1 MKPRL
6 FTSLIILLLSTTL
19 VFSQKAEKIKGS
31 KVVTSSIQQVKPF
44 TMIEVEDNIEIY
56 LEKGAKSEIKIEADD
71 NLHDVI
77 SLKVEN
83 NILIISTSKE
93 IQGFKKLTVKVT
105 YTNDLNLIT
114 TKDESIVTAIQEII
128 LDTITFKSLDKS
140 KLFLNVNAG
149 NFNLLA
155 DDKSKIELNLK
166 SETAFVELSKNSS
179 LKALINSSE
188 LKFDLYQKSS
198 AIIEGDSD
206 NSIIRIDNLAELNAI
221 KFNSKTSDLTIE
233 GKANCSLHTR
243 STSTY
248 VHTIIVRNIA
258 ASIVVTTKIKR
269 TRLYLSARYP
279 NIGANTN

>member
-56 LEKGAKSEIKIEADD
+56 LEKGVKSEIKIEADD

-77 SLKVEN
+77 NLKVEN

-188 LKFDLYQKSS
+188 LKCDLYQKSS
-198 AIIEGDSD
+198 AILEGDSD

-233 GKANCSLHTR
+233 GKANCSLLVENNFILDANDNTE
-243 STSTY
+243 
-248 VHTIIVRNIA
+248 I
-258 ASIVVTTKIKR
+258 SIYGNPKIEIRKFSGEAK
-269 TRLYLSARYP
+269 LLKKLP
-279 NIGANTN
+279 LKK

>member
-56 LEKGAKSEIKIEADD
+56 LEKGVKSEIKIEADD

-77 SLKVEN
+77 NLKVEN

-188 LKFDLYQKSS
+188 LKCDLYQKSS
-198 AIIEGDSD
+198 AILEGDSD

-233 GKANCSLHTR
+233 GKASCSLLVENNFILDANDNTE
-243 STSTY
+243 
-248 VHTIIVRNIA
+248 I
-258 ASIVVTTKIKR
+258 SIYGNPKIEIRKFSGEAK
-269 TRLYLSARYP
+269 LLKKLP
-279 NIGANTN
+279 LKK

>member
-56 LEKGAKSEIKIEADD
+56 LEKGVKSEIKIEADD
-71 NLHDVI
+71 NLHDAI

-93 IQGFKKLTVKVT
+93 IQGFKKLSVKVT

-188 LKFDLYQKSS
+188 LKCDLYQKSI

-233 GKANCSLHTR
+233 GKANCSLLVENNFILDANDNTE
-243 STSTY
+243 
-248 VHTIIVRNIA
+248 I
-258 ASIVVTTKIKR
+258 SIYGNPKIEIRKFSGEAK
-269 TRLYLSARYP
+269 LLKKLP
-279 NIGANTN
+279 LKK

>member
-1 MKPRL
+1 MKLKL

-56 LEKGAKSEIKIEADD
+56 LEKGVKSEIKIEADD

-77 SLKVEN
+77 NLKVEN

-128 LDTITFKSLDKS
+128 LDTVTFKSLDKS

-188 LKFDLYQKSS
+188 LKCDLYQKSS

-233 GKANCSLHTR
+233 GKASCSLVVENNFILDANDNTE
-243 STSTY
+243 
-248 VHTIIVRNIA
+248 I
-258 ASIVVTTKIKR
+258 SIYGNPKIEIRKFSGEAK
-269 TRLYLSARYP
+269 LLKKLP
-279 NIGANTN
+279 LKK

>member
-1 MKPRL
+1 MKLRL

-56 LEKGAKSEIKIEADD
+56 LEKGVKSEIKVEADD
-71 NLHDVI
+71 NLHDAI

-93 IQGFKKLTVKVT
+93 IQGFKKLSVKVT

-188 LKFDLYQKSS
+188 LKCDLYQKSS

-206 NSIIRIDNLAELNAI
+206 NSMIRIDNLAELNAR

-233 GKANCSLHTR
+233 GKANCSLFVENNFILDANDN
-243 STSTY
+243 SE
-248 VHTIIVRNIA
+248 I
-258 ASIVVTTKIKR
+258 SIYGNPKIEIRKFSGEAK
-269 TRLYLSARYP
+269 LLKKLP
-279 NIGANTN
+279 LKK

>member
-6 FTSLIILLLSTTL
+6 FPFLIVLLFSTTL

-56 LEKGAKSEIKIEADD
+56 LEKGTKSEIKIEADD

-93 IQGFKKLTVKVT
+93 IQGFKKLSVKVT

-114 TKDESIVTAIQEII
+114 TKDESIITAIQEII

-166 SETAFVELSKNSS
+166 SETSFVELSKNST

-188 LKFDLYQKSS
+188 LKCDLYQKSS

-206 NSIIRIDNLAELNAI
+206 NSIIRIDNLAELNAS

-233 GKANCSLHTR
+233 GKASCSLLVENNFTLDANDN
-243 STSTY
+243 TEINVY
-248 VHTIIVRNIA
+248 GNP
-258 ASIVVTTKIKR
+258 KIEIRKFSGEAK
-269 TRLYLSARYP
+269 LLKKLP
-279 NIGANTN
+279 LKK

>member
-56 LEKGAKSEIKIEADD
+56 LEKGVKSEIKIEADD

-188 LKFDLYQKSS
+188 LKCDLYQKSI

-233 GKANCSLHTR
+233 GKANCSLLVENNFILDANDNTE
-243 STSTY
+243 
-248 VHTIIVRNIA
+248 I
-258 ASIVVTTKIKR
+258 SIYGNPKIEIRKFSGEAK
-269 TRLYLSARYP
+269 LLKKLP
-279 NIGANTN
+279 LKK

>member
-1 MKPRL
+1 MKPSL
-6 FTSLIILLLSTTL
+6 FSSLIIFLLSTTL

-31 KVVTSSIQQVKPF
+31 KVVTSSTQQVKPF

-56 LEKGAKSEIKIEADD
+56 LEKGVKSEIKIEADD

-93 IQGFKKLTVKVT
+93 IQGFKKLSVKVT

-114 TKDESIVTAIQEII
+114 TKDESIVTAIQEIV

-188 LKFDLYQKSS
+188 LKCDLYQKSS
-198 AIIEGDSD
+198 AILEGDSD
-206 NSIIRIDNLAELNAI
+206 NSIIRIDNLAELNAR

-233 GKANCSLHTR
+233 GKANCSLLVENNFILDANDN
-243 STSTY
+243 SE
-248 VHTIIVRNIA
+248 I
-258 ASIVVTTKIKR
+258 SIYGNPKIEIRKFSGEAK
-269 TRLYLSARYP
+269 LLKKLP
-279 NIGANTN
+279 LKK

>member
-56 LEKGAKSEIKIEADD
+56 LEKGVKSEIKIEADD

-128 LDTITFKSLDKS
+128 LDTVTFKSLDKS

-188 LKFDLYQKSS
+188 LKCDLYQKSS

-206 NSIIRIDNLAELNAI
+206 NSMIRIDNLAELNAI

-233 GKANCSLHTR
+233 GKANCSLVVENNFILDANDNTE
-243 STSTY
+243 
-248 VHTIIVRNIA
+248 I
-258 ASIVVTTKIKR
+258 SIYGNPKIEIRKFSGEAK
-269 TRLYLSARYP
+269 LLKKLP
-279 NIGANTN
+279 LKK

>member
-6 FTSLIILLLSTTL
+6 FSFLIILLLSTTL

-56 LEKGAKSEIKIEADD
+56 LEKGSKSEIKIEADD
-71 NLHDVI
+71 NLHDII

-93 IQGFKKLTVKVT
+93 IQGFKKLSVKVT
-105 YTNDLNLIT
+105 YTDDLNLIT

-188 LKFDLYQKSS
+188 LKCDLYQKSS

-206 NSIIRIDNLAELNAI
+206 NSMFRIDNLAELNAR

-233 GKANCSLHTR
+233 GKANCSLFVENNFILDANDN
-243 STSTY
+243 SE
-248 VHTIIVRNIA
+248 I
-258 ASIVVTTKIKR
+258 SIYGNPKIEIRKFSGEAK
-269 TRLYLSARYP
+269 LLKKLP
-279 NIGANTN
+279 LKK

>member
-31 KVVTSSIQQVKPF
+31 KVVTSSIQQVRPF

-56 LEKGAKSEIKIEADD
+56 LEKGVKSEIKIEADD

-93 IQGFKKLTVKVT
+93 IQGFKKLSVKVT

-188 LKFDLYQKSS
+188 LKCDLYQKSN

-206 NSIIRIDNLAELNAI
+206 NSMIRIDNLAELNAR
-221 KFNSKTSDLTIE
+221 KLNSKTSDLTIE
-233 GKANCSLHTR
+233 GKANCSLLVENNFILDANDN
-243 STSTY
+243 SE
-248 VHTIIVRNIA
+248 I
-258 ASIVVTTKIKR
+258 SIYGNPKIEIRKFSGEAK
-269 TRLYLSARYP
+269 LLKKLP
-279 NIGANTN
+279 LKK

>member
-1 MKPRL
+1 MKLRL

-56 LEKGAKSEIKIEADD
+56 LEKGVKSEIKIEADD
-71 NLHDVI
+71 NLHDAI

-93 IQGFKKLTVKVT
+93 IQGFKKLSVKVT

-128 LDTITFKSLDKS
+128 LDTITFKSLDES

-166 SETAFVELSKNSS
+166 SDTAFVELSKNSS

-188 LKFDLYQKSS
+188 LKFDLYQKSN

-206 NSIIRIDNLAELNAI
+206 NSMIRIDNLAELNAR
-221 KFNSKTSDLTIE
+221 KLNSKTSDLTIE
-233 GKANCSLHTR
+233 GKANCSLLVENNFILDANDN
-243 STSTY
+243 SE
-248 VHTIIVRNIA
+248 I
-258 ASIVVTTKIKR
+258 SIYGNPKIEIRKFSGEAK
-269 TRLYLSARYP
+269 LLKKLP
-279 NIGANTN
+279 LKK

>member
-1 MKPRL
+1 MKLRL

-56 LEKGAKSEIKIEADD
+56 LEKGVKSEIKIEADD
-71 NLHDVI
+71 NLHDAI

-93 IQGFKKLTVKVT
+93 IQGFKKLSVTVT

-188 LKFDLYQKSS
+188 LKCDLYQKSS

-206 NSIIRIDNLAELNAI
+206 NSMIRIDNLAELNAR

-233 GKANCSLHTR
+233 GKANCSLFVENNFILDANDN
-243 STSTY
+243 SE
-248 VHTIIVRNIA
+248 I
-258 ASIVVTTKIKR
+258 SIYGNPKIEIRKFSGEAK
-269 TRLYLSARYP
+269 LLKKLP
-279 NIGANTN
+279 LKK

>member
-56 LEKGAKSEIKIEADD
+56 LEKGAKNEIKIEADD

-83 NILIISTSKE
+83 NILLISTSKE

-140 KLFLNVNAG
+140 KLFLNINAG

-188 LKFDLYQKSS
+188 LKCDLYQKSS

-206 NSIIRIDNLAELNAI
+206 NSMIRIDNLAELNAR

-233 GKANCSLHTR
+233 GKANCSLLVENNFILDANDN
-243 STSTY
+243 SE
-248 VHTIIVRNIA
+248 I
-258 ASIVVTTKIKR
+258 SIYGNPKIEIRKFSGEAK
-269 TRLYLSARYP
+269 LLKKLP
-279 NIGANTN
+279 LKK

>member
-56 LEKGAKSEIKIEADD
+56 LEKGVKSEIKIEADD

-93 IQGFKKLTVKVT
+93 IQGFKKLSVKVT

-188 LKFDLYQKSS
+188 LKCDLYQKSS

-206 NSIIRIDNLAELNAI
+206 NSMIRIDNLAELNAR

-233 GKANCSLHTR
+233 GKANCSLLVENNFILDANDN
-243 STSTY
+243 SE
-248 VHTIIVRNIA
+248 I
-258 ASIVVTTKIKR
+258 SIYGNPKIDIRKFSGEAK
-269 TRLYLSARYP
+269 LLKKLP
-279 NIGANTN
+279 LKK

>member
-56 LEKGAKSEIKIEADD
+56 LEKGVKSEIKIEADD

-77 SLKVEN
+77 NLKVEN

-128 LDTITFKSLDKS
+128 LDTVTFKSLDKS

-179 LKALINSSE
+179 LKALINSAE
-188 LKFDLYQKSS
+188 LKCDLYQKSS

-206 NSIIRIDNLAELNAI
+206 NSMIRIDNLAELNAR

-233 GKANCSLHTR
+233 GKANCSLLVENNFILDANDN
-243 STSTY
+243 SE
-248 VHTIIVRNIA
+248 I
-258 ASIVVTTKIKR
+258 SIYGNPKIEIRKFSGEAK
-269 TRLYLSARYP
+269 LLKKLP
-279 NIGANTN
+279 LKK

>member
-56 LEKGAKSEIKIEADD
+56 LEKGTKSEIKIEADD

-93 IQGFKKLTVKVT
+93 IQGFKKLSVKVT

-114 TKDESIVTAIQEII
+114 TKDESIITAIQEII

-166 SETAFVELSKNSS
+166 SETSFVELSKNST

-188 LKFDLYQKSS
+188 LKCDLYQKSS

-206 NSIIRIDNLAELNAI
+206 NSIIRIDNLAELNAS

-233 GKANCSLHTR
+233 GKASCSLLVENNLTLDANDN
-243 STSTY
+243 TEINVY
-248 VHTIIVRNIA
+248 GNP
-258 ASIVVTTKIKR
+258 KIEIRKFSGEAK
-269 TRLYLSARYP
+269 LLKKLP
-279 NIGANTN
+279 LKK

>member
-6 FTSLIILLLSTTL
+6 FTSLIILLLSTTI

-31 KVVTSSIQQVKPF
+31 KVVTSSIKQVKPF

-56 LEKGAKSEIKIEADD
+56 LEKGVKSEIKIEADD

-93 IQGFKKLTVKVT
+93 IQGFKKLSVKVT

-128 LDTITFKSLDKS
+128 LDTVTFKSLDKS

-179 LKALINSSE
+179 LKALINSAE
-188 LKFDLYQKSS
+188 LKCDLYQKSS

-206 NSIIRIDNLAELNAI
+206 NSMIRIDNLAELNAI

-233 GKANCSLHTR
+233 GKANCSLLVENNFILDANDN
-243 STSTY
+243 SEISVY
-248 VHTIIVRNIA
+248 GNP
-258 ASIVVTTKIKR
+258 KIEIRKFSGEAK
-269 TRLYLSARYP
+269 LLKKLP
-279 NIGANTN
+279 LKK

>member
-6 FTSLIILLLSTTL
+6 FSSLIILLLSTTL

-31 KVVTSSIQQVKPF
+31 KVVTSSTQQVKPF

-56 LEKGAKSEIKIEADD
+56 LEKGVKSEIKIEADD
-71 NLHDVI
+71 NLHDAI

-93 IQGFKKLTVKVT
+93 IQGFKKLSVTVT

-114 TKDESIVTAIQEII
+114 TKDESIVTAIQEIV

-179 LKALINSSE
+179 LKALINSAE
-188 LKFDLYQKSS
+188 LKCDLYQKSS

-206 NSIIRIDNLAELNAI
+206 ISMIRIDNLAELNAR

-233 GKANCSLHTR
+233 GKANCSLLVENNFILDANDN
-243 STSTY
+243 SEISVY
-248 VHTIIVRNIA
+248 GNP
-258 ASIVVTTKIKR
+258 KIEIRKFSGEAK
-269 TRLYLSARYP
+269 LLKKLP
-279 NIGANTN
+279 LKK

>member
-6 FTSLIILLLSTTL
+6 FTSLIILFLSTTL

-56 LEKGAKSEIKIEADD
+56 LEKGVKSEIKIDADD
-71 NLHDVI
+71 NLHDAI

-93 IQGFKKLTVKVT
+93 IQGFKKLSVKVT

-155 DDKSKIELNLK
+155 DDKSEIELNLK

-188 LKFDLYQKSS
+188 LKCDLYQKSN

-206 NSIIRIDNLAELNAI
+206 NSMIRIDNLAELNAR
-221 KFNSKTSDLTIE
+221 KLNSKTSDLTIE
-233 GKANCSLHTR
+233 GKANCSLLVENNFILDANDN
-243 STSTY
+243 SE
-248 VHTIIVRNIA
+248 I
-258 ASIVVTTKIKR
+258 SIYGNPKIEIRKFSGEAK
-269 TRLYLSARYP
+269 LLKKLP
-279 NIGANTN
+279 LKK

>member
-31 KVVTSSIQQVKPF
+31 KVVTSSIKQVKPF

-56 LEKGAKSEIKIEADD
+56 LEKGVKSEIKIEADD
-71 NLHDVI
+71 NLHDAI

-93 IQGFKKLTVKVT
+93 IQGFKKLSVTVT

-179 LKALINSSE
+179 LKALINSAE
-188 LKFDLYQKSS
+188 LKCDLYQKSS

-206 NSIIRIDNLAELNAI
+206 NSMIRIDNLAELNAI

-233 GKANCSLHTR
+233 GKANCSLLVENNFILDANDN
-243 STSTY
+243 SEISVY
-248 VHTIIVRNIA
+248 GNP
-258 ASIVVTTKIKR
+258 KIEIRKFSGEAK
-269 TRLYLSARYP
+269 LLKKLP
-279 NIGANTN
+279 LKK

>member
-56 LEKGAKSEIKIEADD
+56 LEKGVKSEIKIEADD

-77 SLKVEN
+77 NLKVEN

-93 IQGFKKLTVKVT
+93 IQGFKKLSVTVT

-188 LKFDLYQKSS
+188 LKCDLYQKSS

-233 GKANCSLHTR
+233 GKASCSLVVENNFILDANDNTE
-243 STSTY
+243 
-248 VHTIIVRNIA
+248 I
-258 ASIVVTTKIKR
+258 SIYGNPKIEIRKFSGEAK
-269 TRLYLSARYP
+269 LLKKLP
-279 NIGANTN
+279 LKK

>member
-1 MKPRL
+1 MKPKL

-56 LEKGAKSEIKIEADD
+56 LEKGTKSEIKIEADD

-93 IQGFKKLTVKVT
+93 IQGFKKLSVKVT

-114 TKDESIVTAIQEII
+114 TKDESIITAIQEII
-128 LDTITFKSLDKS
+128 LDTITFKSLNKS

-166 SETAFVELSKNSS
+166 SETSFVELSKNST
-179 LKALINSSE
+179 LKALINSAE
-188 LKFDLYQKSS
+188 LKCDLYQKSS

-206 NSIIRIDNLAELNAI
+206 NSIIRIDNLAELNAS

-233 GKANCSLHTR
+233 GKASCSLLVENNLTLDANDN
-243 STSTY
+243 TEINVY
-248 VHTIIVRNIA
+248 GNP
-258 ASIVVTTKIKR
+258 KIEIRKFSGEAK
-269 TRLYLSARYP
+269 LLKKLP
-279 NIGANTN
+279 LKK

>member
-6 FTSLIILLLSTTL
+6 FTSLIILFLSTTL

-56 LEKGAKSEIKIEADD
+56 LEKGVKSEIKIEADD

-93 IQGFKKLTVKVT
+93 IQGFKKLSVKVT

-155 DDKSKIELNLK
+155 DDKSEIELNLK

-188 LKFDLYQKSS
+188 LKCDLYQKSN

-206 NSIIRIDNLAELNAI
+206 NSMIRIDNLAELNAR
-221 KFNSKTSDLTIE
+221 KLNSKTSDLTIE
-233 GKANCSLHTR
+233 GKANCSLLVKNNFILDANDN
-243 STSTY
+243 SE
-248 VHTIIVRNIA
+248 I
-258 ASIVVTTKIKR
+258 SIYGNPKIEIRKFSGEAK
-269 TRLYLSARYP
+269 LLKKLP
-279 NIGANTN
+279 LKK

>member
-56 LEKGAKSEIKIEADD
+56 LEKGVKSEIKIEADD

-93 IQGFKKLTVKVT
+93 IQGFKKLTVKIT

-188 LKFDLYQKSS
+188 LKCDLYQKSI

-233 GKANCSLHTR
+233 GKANCSLLVENNFILDANDNTE
-243 STSTY
+243 
-248 VHTIIVRNIA
+248 I
-258 ASIVVTTKIKR
+258 SIYGNPKIEIRKFSGEAK
-269 TRLYLSARYP
+269 LLKKLP
-279 NIGANTN
+279 LKK

>member
-6 FTSLIILLLSTTL
+6 FPFLIVLLFSTTL

-56 LEKGAKSEIKIEADD
+56 LEKGVKSEIKIEADD
-71 NLHDVI
+71 NLHDAI

-93 IQGFKKLTVKVT
+93 IQGFKKLSVKVT

-188 LKFDLYQKSS
+188 LKCDLYQKSS

-206 NSIIRIDNLAELNAI
+206 NSMIRIDNLAELNAR

-233 GKANCSLHTR
+233 GKANCSLFVENNFILDANDN
-243 STSTY
+243 SE
-248 VHTIIVRNIA
+248 I
-258 ASIVVTTKIKR
+258 SIYGNPKIEIRKFSGEAK
-269 TRLYLSARYP
+269 LLKKLP
-279 NIGANTN
+279 LKK